1 MRLGKYHNL
10 MDYETGGAKSVKV
23 GVAPDVAFCQ
33 RFQTQTLL
41 VCYDRI
47 SMAHLG
53 YIRLC
58 QYVLWQKKDL
68 I

>member
-1 MRLGKYHNL
+1 MKP
-10 MDYETGGAKSVKV
+10 GGAKSVKV
-23 GVAPDVAFCQ
+23 GVAGCSIAK
-33 RFQTQTLL
+33 RSQTQTLL

-47 SMAHLG
+47 SMAHMG

-58 QYVLWQKKDL
+58 QYVLWQRKDL